1 MPETT
6 PPSPSA
12 VPEGTTAPSL
22 GRDAVLDVAAI
33 LPGWLETVRHL
44 HRQSGIQA
52 AIWHDGELVAEVAVG
67 PADAEAGID
76 LLPTHRLRIA
86 SHSKM
91 MTTLAVLRLAEEG
104 TLRLDDTL
112 GAHVPELAGS
122 PVAAA
127 TLRDLLSHAAGLS
140 RDSAD
145 ARWWRLGRPFPDR
158 EQLLAIART
167 EPLAAPA
174 GTHLQYSN
182 IGYGLV
188 GLVIESVTGEDFAAA
203 VTRLVIE
210 PLGVEGIGPDLPAD
224 APGPETPHGFAP
236 GHTSLLHGPRRIVE
250 QVPTGALAAAT
261 GFWATA
267 GTIATVAGRALTTH
281 ALLGEDA
288 RRAMRRRVWTVAEGR
303 HYALGLQQGRLHG
316 FEAVGHS
323 GGFPTG
329 LSRTWAVPSER
340 LAVSVIGTAVDAPTS
355 EIAAGLLGLLALA
368 AGRPAPQADAAEAPG
383 AQGGGGSG
391 RPRPLPLA
399 EQEDAEQEGV
409 GSLTAAEVAD
419 LAAGTYDS
427 LWGRTRVA
435 RLGGRLFALDDAAF
449 DPAAGALELATAGGA
464 ADPYE
469 PGARTIALRTW
480 GDPGYGTWA
489 EPILVRL
496 GTVDGPGPG
505 EGTAGAPALRCRGL
519 IRSGQLQTPSAAFTM
534 PERVTRPAAAP
545 GPSAEAHS

>member
-1 MPETT
+1 VPETT
-6 PPSPSA
+6 PPSPST

-104 TLRLDDTL
+104 ALRLDDTL

-188 GLVIESVTGEDFAAA
+188 GLVIEAVTGEDFAAA
-203 VTRLVIE
+203 VARLVIE
-210 PLGVEGIGPDLPAD
+210 PLDVEGIGPDLPANT
-224 APGPETPHGFAP
+224 PGPETPHGFAP

-267 GTIATVAGRALTTH
+267 GTIATVAGRALTTD

-391 RPRPLPLA
+391 RTRPLPLA
-399 EQEDAEQEGV
+399 EQEAAE
-409 GSLTAAEVAD
+409 SLTAGEVAE

-449 DPAAGALELATAGGA
+449 DPAAGALELAIAGGA

-489 EPILVRL
+489 EPILVGL
-496 GTVDGPGPG
+496 GREPG
-505 EGTAGAPALRCRGL
+505 TDGAPALRCRGL
-519 IRSGQLQTPSAAFTM
+519 IRTGQLQTPSAEFTM
-534 PERVTRPAAAP
+534 PERVTRPV
-545 GPSAEAHS
+545 AEQGSPAEGRR

>member
-6 PPSPSA
+6 PPLFSTVLES
-12 VPEGTTAPSL
+12 TTAPSL

-188 GLVIESVTGEDFAAA
+188 GLIIESVTGEDFAAA
-203 VTRLVIE
+203 VTRLVID

-267 GTIATVAGRALTTH
+267 GAIATVAGRALTTD

-391 RPRPLPLA
+391 RTRPLPL
-399 EQEDAEQEGV
+399 AEQEGV
-409 GSLTAAEVAD
+409 GSLTAGEVAE

-464 ADPYE
+464 EDPYE

-496 GTVDGPGPG
+496 GQETGDRGVGG
-505 EGTAGAPALRCRGL
+505 LRCRGL
-519 IRSGQLQTPSAAFTM
+519 IRSGQLQTPSAEFTM
-534 PERVTRPAAAP
+534 PERVTRPVAEQGSP
-545 GPSAEAHS
+545 GEGRR

>member
-6 PPSPSA
+6 PPSPS
-12 VPEGTTAPSL
+12 PESTTAPSL

-67 PADAEAGID
+67 PADADAGID

-112 GAHVPELAGS
+112 GVHVPELAGS
-122 PVAAA
+122 LVAAA

-188 GLVIESVTGEDFAAA
+188 GLIIEAVTGEDFAAA
-203 VTRLVIE
+203 VTRLVID

-267 GTIATVAGRALTTH
+267 GAIATVAGRALTTD

-288 RRAMRRRVWTVAEGR
+288 RRTMRRRVWTVAEGR

-368 AGRPAPQADAAEAPG
+368 AGRSAPQADAAEAPG

-391 RPRPLPLA
+391 RTRPLPLA
-399 EQEDAEQEGV
+399 EQEDA
-409 GSLTAAEVAD
+409 GSLTAGEVAE

-496 GTVDGPGPG
+496 GQETGDRGVDG
-505 EGTAGAPALRCRGL
+505 LRCRGL
-519 IRSGQLQTPSAAFTM
+519 IRSGQLQTPSAEFTM
-534 PERVTRPAAAP
+534 PERVTRPVAEQGSP
-545 GPSAEAHS
+545 GEGRR